1 MLKQLSFLKTEVLKI
16 MIELA
21 ITLGLIFSLVSYEVF
36 GLAAG
41 GIVVPGY
48 IALQLSHPDRLLGI
62 IGVSLLTFLIIKA
75 LSNYTFLYGRRQ
87 MVLSLLIGCLLA
99 NFSRYFM
106 SIDLTTTTLELQAVG
121 WVIPGLIAH
130 WFAKQGVFKTLS
142 VLFITSVLVRLI
154 LIIFFVG
161 ELLPQ

>member
-1 MLKQLSFLKTEVLKI
+1 
-16 MIELA
+16 MIELS
-21 ITLGLIFSLVSYEVF
+21 ITLGLVFSLLSYEVF

-48 IALQLSHPDRLLGI
+48 IALQLSQPDRMLGI
-62 IGVSLLTFLIIKA
+62 LIVSLITFLIIKF
-75 LSNYTFLYGRRQ
+75 LGNYMFLYGRRQ

-99 NFSRYFM
+99 NFSRQYLLL
-106 SIDLTTTTLELQAVG
+106 DLTSGTVQLQAVG

-130 WFAKQGVFKTLS
+130 WFAKQGIFRTIC

-154 LIIFFVG
+154 VIIIFNG
-161 ELLPQ
+161 ELFPA

>member
-1 MLKQLSFLKTEVLKI
+1 

-21 ITLGLIFSLVSYEVF
+21 ITLGLILSLLSYEVF

-48 IALQLSHPDRLLGI
+48 IALQLSHPDRLVGVL
-62 IGVSLLTFLIIKA
+62 GVSLLTFLIIKV
-75 LSNYTFLYGRRQ
+75 LGNYTFLYGRRQ

-99 NFSRYFM
+99 NFSRYF
-106 SIDLTTTTLELQAVG
+106 LTLNIASTTLELQAVG

-130 WFAKQGVFKTLS
+130 WFAKQGIFRTIG
-142 VLFITSVLVRLI
+142 VLFVTSVLVRLMLI
-154 LIIFFVG
+154 LLFNG
-161 ELLPQ
+161 ALLPE

>member
-1 MLKQLSFLKTEVLKI
+1 

-21 ITLGLIFSLVSYEVF
+21 ITLGLIFSLLSYEVF

-48 IALQLSHPDRLLGI
+48 IALQLSHPDRLIGI
-62 IGVSLLTFLIIKA
+62 VGVSLLTFLIIKA
-75 LSNYTFLYGRRQ
+75 LGKYTFLYGRRQ

-106 SIDLTTTTLELQAVG
+106 SIDLASTTLELQAVG

-130 WFAKQGVFKTLS
+130 WFGKQGVFKTLN

-154 LIIFFVG
+154 IILLFVG
-161 ELLPQ
+161 EVLPE

>member
-1 MLKQLSFLKTEVLKI
+1 

-21 ITLGLIFSLVSYEVF
+21 ITLGLVLSLLSYEVF

-48 IALQLSHPDRLLGI
+48 IALQLGHPDRLAGLILVSI
-62 IGVSLLTFLIIKA
+62 ITYLIITA
-75 LSNYTFLYGRRQ
+75 LSKYTFLYGRRQ

-106 SIDLTTTTLELQAVG
+106 KIDFLSTSIELQAVG
-121 WVIPGLIAH
+121 WAIPGLIAY
-130 WFAKQGVFKTLS
+130 WFGKQGVFKTIS
-142 VLFITSVLVRLI
+142 VLFISSTFVRLLVI
-154 LIIFFVG
+154 LLFAG
-161 ELLPQ
+161 SLLPK